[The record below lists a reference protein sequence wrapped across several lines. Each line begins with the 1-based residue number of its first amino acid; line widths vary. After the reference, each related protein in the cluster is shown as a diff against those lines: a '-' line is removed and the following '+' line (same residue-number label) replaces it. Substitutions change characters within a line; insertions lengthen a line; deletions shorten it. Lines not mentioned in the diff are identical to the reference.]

1 MRVRNVVMACA
12 LAGAAACESNPAPR
26 DWLPRP
32 QETPTWTYG
41 GWIALELKALGD
53 DPKAPAPVRAGELL
67 AVAPDSVWL
76 MTDDGALAVARA
88 DVTLAT
94 LIGWDPETDKMVLWT
109 TIGTVS
115 TLSNGAFLLLTAP
128 AWIIGGSL
136 STASQSRRPVV
147 RTDKADWSQ
156 LNLYA
161 RFPQG
166 LPPGLDITT
175 LGKLV
180 R

>member
-1 MRVRNVVMACA
+1 MRVRNLAVVMTLAA
-12 LAGAAACESNPAPR
+12 LACESNPAPEN
-26 DWLPRP
+26 WLPEP
-32 QETPTWTYG
+32 KETPTWTYG
-41 GWIALELKALGD
+41 GWIVLTLKSSNP
-53 DPKAPAPVRAGELL
+53 DPKAAAPLRDGELL

-76 MTDDGALAVARA
+76 MTDNGAVGVARA
-88 DVTLAT
+88 DVTHAR
-94 LIGWDPETDKMVLWT
+94 LIGWYPETDNMVLWT
-109 TIGTVS
+109 AIGTVS

-128 AWIIGGSL
+128 AWLIGGSL
-136 STASQSRRPVV
+136 ATGSQSRRPVV

-156 LNLYA
+156 LRLYA

-166 LPPGLDITT
+166 LPPGLDVTT